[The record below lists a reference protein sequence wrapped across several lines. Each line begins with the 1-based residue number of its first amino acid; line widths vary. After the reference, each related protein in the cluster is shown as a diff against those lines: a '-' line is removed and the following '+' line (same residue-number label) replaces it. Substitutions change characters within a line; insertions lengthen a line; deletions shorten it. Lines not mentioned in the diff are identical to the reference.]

1 MGDAADDRG
10 MRRTF
15 IVPAIKSF
23 DHYDFTR
30 AKISCSLT
38 WLVAKAFGSD
48 AIPEE
53 LVEPFYRD
61 QYNQEHLKPPVA
73 CLLQSAELYCRA
85 GSLILRSDA
94 VKPLLGH
101 NAVIQALAQKG
112 LYVTDQDRLV
122 TERDLTSTPIHMSS
136 HLALIDTLM
145 MAYTVEMVS
154 VERVMSCI
162 NRYSSAEPSHSDGHI
177 QELPYDTEDAI
188 TTWINKVNEHL
199 RDILVEEQKLRE
211 AAFQESNT
219 ATHKARYRR
228 EHAQQR
234 SAPSL
239 PLVENL
245 LKDNTDGCALTALL
259 HFYCPQAVRLED
271 ICLKE
276 TMSLADSLY
285 NLQLVQEFCKN
296 NLNHCCHFSL
306 EDMLYAHASVKSNY
320 LVFMAELFWWFEV
333 VKPSFVQPRVF
344 DPNACEPVPSRNMA
358 PVSSPVK
365 QSYADRPDSPE
376 NIPVE
381 GIMKRST
388 SMSYVDGC
396 VGTWP
401 KEKRSSSRGI
411 SFEIPL
417 DGDPTML
424 PCEAPSLRGM
434 TRSASS
440 DGLGFKV
447 HYASRGGMKRHLSL
461 VPVNVN
467 GQSRHIPEEDEDFIS
482 HKPLG
487 RNNTFSVKNQS
498 RHSNGVL
505 PDSIHSSSNH
515 HGNHSGHISPSTP
528 PSIEE
533 ALKIIHDTERPHASL
548 GVGDGDNGFFL
559 HGAEPSDPAGAQG
572 QGDDLGSAK
581 ARLNE
586 HDPNS
591 VSTDE
596 VDTGIHVRTEDIQS
610 LDEDSSSLRDYSDID
625 PDCEA
630 VTRSCPLPDQLE
642 METSKEG
649 GRKEVG
655 DTNPEGERGNGV
667 DRSSPCPSSAPTIP
681 RSHTVSPASS
691 SGGSGGGLV
700 RMTSFAEQKFRKLEG
715 RSSGGTTP
723 ESSDLNVPYTHST
736 KNISSQ
742 ISTPPLPIT
751 SPSPVTP
758 SPRDPSHVIASEMI
772 QLRMKLEEKRRAIEA
787 QKKKV
792 EAAFTRHR
800 QRMGRT
806 AFLNVVRR
814 KGVTPPISLSSG
826 GAETPSPEPLMSSK
840 GSSQSSM
847 ERAER
852 CKPDGA
858 APKSPC
864 EDGGGV
870 APGEIDLA
878 EYTRSI
884 ERLNTSL
891 GFLQTEMQRLAQQQ
905 ERIMAMREQQQQ
917 AWVIPPPA
925 PSPHRQ
931 LRELRSSSV
940 TGRGSGRGSVGSL
953 SPILSSSG
961 SPRAPNRSPAG
972 IKRRPASFHARTPR
986 TPRPNDLKV
995 TPFSRMLNTPTSVD
1009 SLPRLR
1015 RFTPSQ
1021 PQLCSFSYLGNDE
1034 RSGENK
1040 NQEAKNNKENAKDKE
1055 ETVAKKSAGTPQ
1067 PATKETAKEK
1077 EDEQQE
1083 RRKAEQ
1089 PPLKGEVKQSRMS
1102 EVLRQPVSEIQGAA
1116 GSQVKDDP
1124 QDKRD
1129 LVEVPLS
1136 GLKPP
1141 EGHSQE
1147 MTREGE
1153 TGGDTVGDDQKMCCG
1168 FFFKDDVKG
1177 EEDMAAKKAALLE
1190 KRLRREK
1197 EAQERKQQ
1205 QELDQE
1211 QKREAARLKAE
1222 EEQQK
1227 KDDEKARRD
1236 YIKNEYLRMKQLKLM
1251 QDMDEVIKP
1260 RSGSL
1265 KKKPRPKSIHRD
1277 VMESS
1282 TPPVR
1287 ATGVRPRGFSVSSV
1301 SLASLNLADNDRDQ
1315 PDNRKNNR
1323 GNKIASAH
1331 IPFFLN
1337 SPKERKG
1344 RPDSAEGFSSCPSA
1358 GSRNGEKD
1366 WENDST
1372 TSSTPSNAEYTGP
1385 KLYKEPSAKSN
1396 KHIIQNALA
1405 HCCLAGKVNEGQKNK
1420 ILDEME
1426 KSEANNFLVLF
1437 RDAGCQFRSV
1447 YTYCP
1452 ETEEITKLAG
1462 IGPRNI
1468 TTKMIE
1474 GLYKYNSDRK
1484 QFSQI
1489 PAKTMSASV
1498 DAITIASHLW
1508 QTKKQGTPKKLHPK

>member
-10 MRRTF
+10 MKRTF
-15 IVPAIKSF
+15 IVPTIKSF

-48 AIPEE
+48 AVPDE

-162 NRYSSAEPSHSDGHI
+162 NRFSAAEPSHCDGHM

-188 TTWINKVNEHL
+188 ITWINKVNEHL
-199 RDILVEEQKLRE
+199 RDILVEEHKLKE
-211 AAFQESNT
+211 ASFQET
-219 ATHKARYRR
+219 PQKARYRR

-234 SAPSL
+234 SVPSL
-239 PLVENL
+239 PLVDNL
-245 LKDNTDGCALTALL
+245 LKDSTDGCALTVLL
-259 HFYCPQAVRLED
+259 HFYCPQAIRLED

-285 NLQLVQEFCKN
+285 NLQLVQEFCRN

-344 DPNACEPVPSRNMA
+344 DPNACEVFCRNMA

-365 QSYADRPDSPE
+365 QSYAEQPPSPE
-376 NIPVE
+376 TDIPSE
-381 GIMKRST
+381 
-388 SMSYVDGC
+388 DNC

-417 DGDPTML
+417 DGGPPVPL
-424 PCEAPSLRGM
+424 FEAPPLCGV

-440 DGLGFKV
+440 SALGLKV
-447 HYASRGGMKRHLSL
+447 HCASQGGMKRHLSL
-461 VPVNVN
+461 MPVAVN
-467 GQSRHIPEEDEDFIS
+467 GQSSHIQEEDVDFTS
-482 HKPLG
+482 HKCLG
-487 RNNTFSVKNQS
+487 RNNTFSIKSQS
-498 RHSNGVL
+498 RYSNGVL
-505 PDSIHSSSNH
+505 PESSPANPHS
-515 HGNHSGHISPSTP
+515 NHSGHISPSTP

-548 GVGDGDNGFFL
+548 GMGDRDNSFFL
-559 HGAEPSDPAGAQG
+559 HGAEPSEPTGAHGQDQQG
-572 QGDDLGSAK
+572 SSK
-581 ARLNE
+581 ALLHD

-610 LDEDSSSLRDYSDID
+610 VDEDSSLRDYSDID
-625 PDCEA
+625 QDCEA
-630 VTRSCPLPDQLE
+630 MSRSCPLLE
-642 METSKEG
+642 RERSCREG
-649 GRKEVG
+649 GRRGFFYSDV
-655 DTNPEGERGNGV
+655 DSERGQRG
-667 DRSSPCPSSAPTIP
+667 DRSSPCPGAAPTLA
-681 RSHTVSPASS
+681 RSHTLCSTSS
-691 SGGSGGGLV
+691 SGSTGAMI

-723 ESSDLNVPYTHST
+723 ESSDLNVPYIHPAKTPT
-736 KNISSQ
+736 SQ
-742 ISTPPLPIT
+742 ISPASLPIT
-751 SPSPVTP
+751 PLSPLTP
-758 SPRDPSHVIASEMI
+758 TTRDPSHLIATEMI

-800 QRMGRT
+800 QKMGRT

-814 KGVTPPISLSSG
+814 KGINPASS
-826 GAETPSPEPLMSSK
+826 PSPGETENPSSEALPSSK
-840 GSSQSSM
+840 IPGLSSM
-847 ERAER
+847 ERVER

-870 APGEIDLA
+870 SPGESDLV

-891 GFLQTEMQRLAQQQ
+891 GLLQTEMQRLAQQQ
-905 ERIMAMREQQQQ
+905 EKIMAMKEQQQQ

-925 PSPHRQ
+925 SSPHRQ

-940 TGRGSGRGSVGSL
+940 TGRGSGRASVGSL
-953 SPILSSSG
+953 SPNLSSSG
-961 SPRAPNRSPAG
+961 SPQAPNRSSSG
-972 IKRRPASFHARTPR
+972 LKRRPASFHARTPQ
-986 TPRPNDLKV
+986 TPRPSDFNV
-995 TPFSRMLNTPTSVD
+995 TPFRRMINTPTSVD

-1015 RFTPSQ
+1015 RFTSNQSQ
-1021 PQLCSFSYLGNDE
+1021 LSSSAYLGHDE
-1034 RSGENK
+1034 NPDVSK
-1040 NQEAKNNKENAKDKE
+1040 SCEAKENEELFKDQKTTAE
-1055 ETVAKKSAGTPQ
+1055 KSTGT
-1067 PATKETAKEK
+1067 
-1077 EDEQQE
+1077 QE
-1083 RRKAEQ
+1083 GIK
-1089 PPLKGEVKQSRMS
+1089 EVKPQDKSKGAAENQFKKEVKLTKPT
-1102 EVLRQPVSEIQGAA
+1102 EVLHQPVSEIQV
-1116 GSQVKDDP
+1116 GSKVKGE
-1124 QDKRD
+1124 QDRGD
-1129 LVEVPLS
+1129 LVEVNL
-1136 GLKPP
+1136 P
-1141 EGHSQE
+1141 ELTLVDE
-1147 MTREGE
+1147 VGE
-1153 TGGDTVGDDQKMCCG
+1153 TGEELHGDQKMCCG

-1197 EAQERKQQ
+1197 EAQEKRLQ

-1211 QKREAARLKAE
+1211 QKKEAARLKAD

-1227 KDDEKARRD
+1227 KAEEKARRD
-1236 YIKNEYLRMKQLKLM
+1236 YIKNEYMRKKQLKLM
-1251 QDMDEVIKP
+1251 DDMDEVIKP

-1277 VMESS
+1277 VLETSMP
-1282 TPPVR
+1282 TR
-1287 ATGVRPRGFSVSSV
+1287 TTGVRPRGYSVSSV
-1301 SLASLNLADNDRDQ
+1301 SLASLNLADNDSNQ
-1315 PDNRKNNR
+1315 PKNKKNN
-1323 GNKIASAH
+1323 
-1331 IPFFLN
+1331 
-1337 SPKERKG
+1337 

-1358 GSRNGEKD
+1358 GSHNGEKD
-1366 WENDST
+1366 WEIDST
-1372 TSSTPSNAEYTGP
+1372 TSSTPSNTEYTGP

-1396 KHIIQNALA
+1396 KHIIQNALS

-1420 ILDEME
+1420 IIDEME

-1452 ETEEITKLAG
+1452 ETEEIIKLAG
-1462 IGPRNI
+1462 IGPKSI

>member
-10 MRRTF
+10 MRQTF

-48 AIPEE
+48 AVPEE
-53 LVEPFYRD
+53 LAEPLYRD

-122 TERDLTSTPIHMSS
+122 TERDLTNTPIHMSS

-154 VERVMSCI
+154 VDRVMSCI

-199 RDILVEEQKLRE
+199 RDILIEEQKLRE
-211 AAFQESNT
+211 ASFQESNT
-219 ATHKARYRR
+219 TAHKARYRK

-245 LKDNTDGCALTALL
+245 LKDNTDGCALTTLL

-285 NLQLVQEFCKN
+285 NLQLVQEFCRN

-306 EDMLYAHASVKSNY
+306 EDMLYAHASIKSNY

-344 DPNACEPVPSRNMA
+344 NPNACQPVSSCRNMA

-365 QSYADRPDSPE
+365 QTYADRPNSPE
-376 NIPVE
+376 NIPAE
-381 GIMKRST
+381 GVMKRST

-417 DGDPTML
+417 DGEPTMPL
-424 PCEAPSLRGM
+424 CDAPSLRSM

-447 HYASRGGMKRHLSL
+447 HFASRGGIKRHLSL
-461 VPVNVN
+461 MPVSVN
-467 GQSRHIPEEDEDFIS
+467 GQGRHIPEEDEDF

-487 RNNTFSVKNQS
+487 RNNTFSVKSQS
-498 RHSNGVL
+498 RYSNGVL
-505 PDSIHSSSNH
+505 PGSSQRSNNH
-515 HGNHSGHISPSTP
+515 NGNRSCHNSPSTP

-548 GVGDGDNGFFL
+548 GVEDGDNGFFL
-559 HGAEPSDPAGAQG
+559 HGAEPSDPPGAQG
-572 QGDDLGSAK
+572 QGDDPGSAK
-581 ARLNE
+581 ARLND

-630 VTRSCPLPDQLE
+630 MIRSCPLSDQPQRE
-642 METSKEG
+642 RSREG
-649 GRKEVG
+649 GQMGVG
-655 DTNPEGERGNGV
+655 EANSEGERRDGG
-667 DRSSPCPSSAPTIP
+667 DTSSPCPSLAPTLP
-681 RSHTVSPASS
+681 RSHTASPASS
-691 SGGSGGGLV
+691 SGGSGGMV

-723 ESSDLNVPYTHST
+723 ESSDLNVPYTHQAKT
-736 KNISSQ
+736 ISSQ

-758 SPRDPSHVIASEMI
+758 SPRDPSHLIASEMI
-772 QLRMKLEEKRRAIEA
+772 HLRMKLEEKRRAIEA

-800 QRMGRT
+800 QKMGRT

-814 KGVTPPISLSSG
+814 KGVTSPLSPSSG
-826 GAETPSPEPLMSSK
+826 GAETPSPEPLTSSK
-840 GSSQSSM
+840 ETSEGSM
-847 ERAER
+847 EWAER

-864 EDGGGV
+864 VDGGGV
-870 APGEIDLA
+870 TPGEIDLA
-878 EYTRSI
+878 DYTRSI

-905 ERIMAMREQQQQ
+905 EKIMSMREQQQQ

-961 SPRAPNRSPAG
+961 SPHAPNRSPSG

-1015 RFTPSQ
+1015 RFTPSHT
-1021 PQLCSFSYLGNDE
+1021 QLSAFDYMGHDE
-1034 RSGENK
+1034 GPCERK
-1040 NQEAKNNKENAKDKE
+1040 NREASDNKENTKYKE
-1055 ETVAKKSAGTPQ
+1055 ETVEKKSAGTPQ
-1067 PATKETAKEK
+1067 PSTNEAAKEK
-1077 EDEQQE
+1077 EDETREEIKQS
-1083 RRKAEQ
+1083 EQ
-1089 PPLKGEVKQSRMS
+1089 AQSKSVVKQTS
-1102 EVLRQPVSEIQGAA
+1102 EVLCQPVSEIR
-1116 GSQVKDDP
+1116 VKGDP
-1124 QDKRD
+1124 QDRRD

-1141 EGHSQE
+1141 GGSPLGQE
-1147 MTREGE
+1147 MTGEGE
-1153 TGGDTVGDDQKMCCG
+1153 PGDQKMCCG
-1168 FFFKDDVKG
+1168 FFFKDDMKG

-1197 EAQERKQQ
+1197 EAQEKKQQ
-1205 QELDQE
+1205 QDLDQE
-1211 QKREAARLKAE
+1211 QKKEAERLKAE
-1222 EEQQK
+1222 EELQK
-1227 KDDEKARRD
+1227 KDDEKERRE
-1236 YIKNEYLRMKQLKLM
+1236 YIRNEYMRKKQLKLM
-1251 QDMDEVIKP
+1251 VEMDDVIKP

-1287 ATGVRPRGFSVSSV
+1287 ASGVRPRGFSVSSV

-1315 PDNRKNNR
+1315 PNNRKNN
-1323 GNKIASAH
+1323 
-1331 IPFFLN
+1331 
-1337 SPKERKG
+1337 
-1344 RPDSAEGFSSCPSA
+1344 RPDSAEGFSSCPST

-1447 YTYCP
+1447 YAYCP

-1462 IGPRNI
+1462 IGPRSI

-1474 GLYKYNSDRK
+1474 GLYKYNSDKK

>member
-10 MRRTF
+10 MRPTF
-15 IVPAIKSF
+15 IVPAIRSF
-23 DHYDFTR
+23 ELYDFSR
-30 AKISCSLT
+30 AKTSCSLT

-48 AIPEE
+48 AVPEE
-53 LVEPFYRD
+53 LAEPFYRD

-162 NRYSSAEPSHSDGHI
+162 HRYSPADPVHSDGLV
-177 QELPYDTEDAI
+177 QGLPYDSEDAI
-188 TTWINKVNEHL
+188 TTWINKINEHL
-199 RDILVEEQKLRE
+199 RDILIEEQKLRE
-211 AAFQESNT
+211 TSLQEST
-219 ATHKARYRR
+219 TSTHKARYRR
-228 EHAQQR
+228 EHAQR
-234 SAPSL
+234 NVPSL

-245 LKDNTDGCALTALL
+245 LKDNADGCALTALL
-259 HFYCPQAVRLED
+259 HFYCPQAIRLED

-285 NLQLVQEFCKN
+285 NLQLVQEFCRN
-296 NLNHCCHFSL
+296 NLNRCCHFSL

-344 DPNACEPVPSRNMA
+344 NPSVCEPVSSCTDMA

-365 QSYADRPDSPE
+365 HSYADRPASPE
-376 NIPVE
+376 NFAAKGV
-381 GIMKRST
+381 MKRST
-388 SMSYVDGC
+388 SMSFVDDC
-396 VGTWP
+396 VRTWP
-401 KEKRSSSRGI
+401 KEKHSSSRGI

-417 DGDPTML
+417 DVDL
-424 PCEAPSLRGM
+424 PFEAPSPRGM

-447 HYASRGGMKRHLSL
+447 HYASRGGMKRQQSL
-461 VPVNVN
+461 PPVDVN
-467 GQSRHIPEEDEDFIS
+467 GQSRQILEEEEDFTS
-482 HKPLG
+482 HKPVG
-487 RNNTFSVKNQS
+487 RNHTFSVKNQS
-498 RHSNGVL
+498 RYSNGVL
-505 PDSIHSSSNH
+505 PDSSSPRKY
-515 HGNHSGHISPSTP
+515 HGNPTGHISPSTP

-533 ALKIIHDTERPHASL
+533 ALKIIHNTERPHASL
-548 GVGDGDNGFFL
+548 GIGDGDGGFFL
-559 HGAEPSDPAGAQG
+559 HGAEPLDPAGAQAPE
-572 QGDDLGSAK
+572 DDPGLSK
-581 ARLNE
+581 ARINDR
-586 HDPNS
+586 DPNS
-591 VSTDE
+591 ASTDE

-610 LDEDSSSLRDYSDID
+610 LDDDSSSLKDYSDID
-625 PDCEA
+625 PDCDA
-630 VTRSCPLPDQLE
+630 TTRSCPLPGR
-642 METSKEG
+642 MEKDRSREGGHKEG
-649 GRKEVG
+649 GNS
-655 DTNPEGERGNGV
+655 NPEREQRDGDRG
-667 DRSSPCPSSAPTIP
+667 SPCPSSAPTLP
-681 RSHTVSPASS
+681 RSYTASPASS

-723 ESSDLNVPYTHST
+723 DSTDLNVQHARST
-736 KNISSQ
+736 KTASPHF
-742 ISTPPLPIT
+742 STPPLPIT
-751 SPSPVTP
+751 SPSPITS
-758 SPRDPSHVIASEMI
+758 SPRDPSHFIASEMI

-800 QRMGRT
+800 QKMGRT
-806 AFLNVVRR
+806 AFLNVVKR
-814 KGVTPPISLSSG
+814 KGVTAPLSPSSG
-826 GAETPSPEPLMSSK
+826 GAETPSPEPPSSSK
-840 GSSQSSM
+840 ENSQRSM
-847 ERAER
+847 ER

-858 APKSPC
+858 APKSSC
-864 EDGGGV
+864 EDGGGA
-870 APGEIDLA
+870 APAEIDLA

-884 ERLNTSL
+884 ERMNTSL
-891 GFLQTEMQRLAQQQ
+891 SFLQTEMQRLAQQQ
-905 ERIMAMREQQQQ
+905 EKIMTMREQHQQ

-953 SPILSSSG
+953 SPVLSSSG
-961 SPRAPNRSPAG
+961 SPRAPNHSPAG

-995 TPFSRMLNTPTSVD
+995 TPISRMLNTPTSVD

-1015 RFTPSQ
+1015 RFSSSQ
-1021 PQLCSFSYLGNDE
+1021 TQHCSFAYLGHSEGAGETNDQG
-1034 RSGENK
+1034 SKDNK
-1040 NQEAKNNKENAKDKE
+1040 KKTE
-1055 ETVAKKSAGTPQ
+1055 EVAVKKSDEGA
-1067 PATKETAKEK
+1067 AKEK
-1077 EDEQQE
+1077 EETQHEE
-1083 RRKAEQ
+1083 RTDF
-1089 PPLKGEVKQSRMS
+1089 KGTS
-1102 EVLRQPVSEIQGAA
+1102 EVLCQPVSEINGGTSSRTQG
-1116 GSQVKDDP
+1116 DP
-1124 QDKRD
+1124 QDRRD
-1129 LVEVPLS
+1129 LVEVSLSRLKLS
-1136 GLKPP
+1136 GDQN
-1141 EGHSQE
+1141 QE
-1147 MTREGE
+1147 EITGDGE
-1153 TGGDTVGDDQKMCCG
+1153 KGGEDQKMCCG
-1168 FFFKDDVKG
+1168 FFFKDDVNG

-1197 EAQERKQQ
+1197 EAQERRQQ

-1222 EEQQK
+1222 EELQK
-1227 KDDEKARRD
+1227 KEEEKARRE
-1236 YIKNEYLRMKQLKLM
+1236 YIKNEYMRRKQLKLM
-1251 QDMDEVIKP
+1251 EEMDEVIKP
-1260 RSGSL
+1260 RTGSL

-1277 VMESS
+1277 VVES
-1282 TPPVR
+1282 TPLAR
-1287 ATGVRPRGFSVSSV
+1287 MTGVRPRGFSVSSV
-1301 SLASLNLADNDRDQ
+1301 SLASLNLPNNDRDQ
-1315 PDNRKNNR
+1315 PDNKKNN
-1323 GNKIASAH
+1323 
-1331 IPFFLN
+1331 
-1337 SPKERKG
+1337 

-1358 GSRNGEKD
+1358 GSRNEEKD

-1372 TSSTPSNAEYTGP
+1372 TSSTPSNTEYTGP

-1405 HCCLAGKVNEGQKNK
+1405 HCCLAGKVNEGQKHK

-1426 KSEANNFLVLF
+1426 KCQANNFLVLF
-1437 RDAGCQFRSV
+1437 RDSGCQFRSV

-1452 ETEEITKLAG
+1452 ETEEIAKLAG
-1462 IGPRNI
+1462 IGPKSI
-1468 TTKMIE
+1468 TTRMIE
-1474 GLYKYNSDRK
+1474 TLFKYNSDRK
-1484 QFSQI
+1484 QFSRI

-1508 QTKKQGTPKKLHPK
+1508 QNKKQGTPKKHPK

>member
-1 MGDAADDRG
+1 
-10 MRRTF
+10 
-15 IVPAIKSF
+15 
-23 DHYDFTR
+23 
-30 AKISCSLT
+30 
-38 WLVAKAFGSD
+38 
-48 AIPEE
+48 
-53 LVEPFYRD
+53 
-61 QYNQEHLKPPVA
+61 
-73 CLLQSAELYCRA
+73 
-85 GSLILRSDA
+85 
-94 VKPLLGH
+94 
-101 NAVIQALAQKG
+101 
-112 LYVTDQDRLV
+112 
-122 TERDLTSTPIHMSS
+122 
-136 HLALIDTLM
+136 
-145 MAYTVEMVS
+145 
-154 VERVMSCI
+154 
-162 NRYSSAEPSHSDGHI
+162 
-177 QELPYDTEDAI
+177 
-188 TTWINKVNEHL
+188 
-199 RDILVEEQKLRE
+199 
-211 AAFQESNT
+211 
-219 ATHKARYRR
+219 
-228 EHAQQR
+228 
-234 SAPSL
+234 
-239 PLVENL
+239 
-245 LKDNTDGCALTALL
+245 
-259 HFYCPQAVRLED
+259 
-271 ICLKE
+271 
-276 TMSLADSLY
+276 MSLADSLY

-296 NLNHCCHFSL
+296 NLNHCCHFAL
-306 EDMLYAHASVKSNY
+306 EDLLYAHASIKSNY

-344 DPNACEPVPSRNMA
+344 NPNACEPVSSFRNMA

-365 QSYADRPDSPE
+365 KSYVDRTSSPE
-376 NIPVE
+376 SIPAE
-381 GIMKRST
+381 GVMKRST

-396 VGTWP
+396 IGTWP

-417 DGDPTML
+417 DGDP
-424 PCEAPSLRGM
+424 PCEPPSLRGI

-447 HYASRGGMKRHLSL
+447 HFASRGGIKRHLSL
-461 VPVNVN
+461 MPVNVN
-467 GQSRHIPEEDEDFIS
+467 GQSRHIPEEEEDFLS
-482 HKPLG
+482 HKPLE
-487 RNNTFSVKNQS
+487 RNNTISVKNQS
-498 RHSNGVL
+498 RYSNGVL
-505 PDSIHSSSNH
+505 PDSNHSDH
-515 HGNHSGHISPSTP
+515 QDNHSGHISPSTP

-533 ALKIIHDTERPHASL
+533 ALKIIHNSERPHASL
-548 GVGDGDNGFFL
+548 GVADEDNGFFL
-559 HGAEPSDPAGAQG
+559 HGAEPSDPPEAQG
-572 QGDDLGSAK
+572 QGDDPGSAK
-581 ARLNE
+581 ARLND

-630 VTRSCPLPDQLE
+630 MTRSCPLSSQLE
-642 METSKEG
+642 RERSRDG
-649 GRKEVG
+649 GRREVG
-655 DTNPEGERGNGV
+655 NANTEVERENGA
-667 DRSSPCPSSAPTIP
+667 DRSSPCPSSAPTLP
-681 RSHTVSPASS
+681 RSHICSPASS
-691 SGGSGGGLV
+691 SGGSTGGMI

-715 RSSGGTTP
+715 RSTGGTTP
-723 ESSDLNVPYTHST
+723 ESSDHNVPYTHPT
-736 KNISSQ
+736 KSFSSQ

-758 SPRDPSHVIASEMI
+758 SPRDPSHLIASEMI

-800 QRMGRT
+800 QKMGRT

-814 KGVTPPISLSSG
+814 KGVTAPSSPSSG
-826 GAETPSPEPLMSSK
+826 GAETPTPEPLTFSK
-840 GSSQSSM
+840 ETSHGSM

-870 APGEIDLA
+870 APAEIDLA

-905 ERIMAMREQQQQ
+905 EKIMAMREQQQQ
-917 AWVIPPPA
+917 SWVIPPPA

-961 SPRAPNRSPAG
+961 SPHTSNRSPAG

-995 TPFSRMLNTPTSVD
+995 MPFSRMLNTPTSVD

-1021 PQLCSFSYLGNDE
+1021 NQLSSFAYLGHDE
-1034 RSGENK
+1034 GPGGCKNK
-1040 NQEAKNNKENAKDKE
+1040 EAKDNKENSDDNKE
-1055 ETVAKKSAGTPQ
+1055 AEVKKSAGTPQ
-1067 PATKETAKEK
+1067 PPMKDAAKDKEH
-1077 EDEQQE
+1077 E
-1083 RRKAEQ
+1083 REEERKQAEQ
-1089 PPLKGEVKQSRMS
+1089 TQSKGEVKQTMSS
-1102 EVLRQPVSEIQGAA
+1102 EVLSQPVSDIQLPA
-1116 GSQVKDDP
+1116 GSRDSRDP
-1124 QDKRD
+1124 LDRRD

-1136 GLKPP
+1136 GIKLL
-1141 EGHSQE
+1141 EGGQE
-1147 MTREGE
+1147 VTQEGE
-1153 TGGDTVGDDQKMCCG
+1153 VEGEAGRDVCGEDQKMCCG
-1168 FFFKDDVKG
+1168 FFFKDDLKG
-1177 EEDMAAKKAALLE
+1177 EENMAAKKAALLE

-1197 EAQERKQQ
+1197 ETQERKQQ
-1205 QELDQE
+1205 QELEEE
-1211 QKREAARLKAE
+1211 QKKEAARLKAE

-1227 KDDEKARRD
+1227 KDDEKARKE
-1236 YIKNEYLRMKQLKLM
+1236 YIRNEYLRKKQLKLM
-1251 QDMDEVIKP
+1251 VDMDEVIKP

-1277 VMESS
+1277 VVESS
-1282 TPPVR
+1282 TPPIR

-1315 PDNRKNNR
+1315 PNNR
-1323 GNKIASAH
+1323 N
-1331 IPFFLN
+1331 N
-1337 SPKERKG
+1337 
-1344 RPDSAEGFSSCPSA
+1344 RPDSAEGFSSCPST

-1372 TSSTPSNAEYTGP
+1372 TSSTPSNTEYTGP

-1447 YTYCP
+1447 YMYCP

-1462 IGPRNI
+1462 IGPRSI
-1468 TTKMIE
+1468 TTKMIV

-1508 QTKKQGTPKKLHPK
+1508 QNKKQGTPKKLHAK

>member
-1 MGDAADDRG
+1 MGDATDDRG

-48 AIPEE
+48 AVPED
-53 LVEPFYRD
+53 LVEPLYRD
-61 QYNQEHLKPPVA
+61 QYKQEHLKPPVA

-162 NRYSSAEPSHSDGHI
+162 NRYSSADPSHGDGNI

-188 TTWINKVNEHL
+188 ATWINKAGAGPA
-199 RDILVEEQKLRE
+199 EE
-211 AAFQESNT
+211 
-219 ATHKARYRR
+219 
-228 EHAQQR
+228 R
-234 SAPSL
+234 SVA

-259 HFYCPQAVRLED
+259 HFYCPQAIRLED

-285 NLQLVQEFCKN
+285 NLQLVQEFCRN

-306 EDMLYAHASVKSNY
+306 EDMLYAHASIK
-320 LVFMAELFWWFEV
+320 
-333 VKPSFVQPRVF
+333 
-344 DPNACEPVPSRNMA
+344 
-358 PVSSPVK
+358 PVSLCP
-365 QSYADRPDSPE
+365 
-376 NIPVE
+376 PVE
-381 GIMKRST
+381 IWLLCPVLSNRAMQTDLTAREHPFTG
-388 SMSYVDGC
+388 
-396 VGTWP
+396 
-401 KEKRSSSRGI
+401 SSSRGI

-417 DGDPTML
+417 DGEPTL
-424 PCEAPSLRGM
+424 PSGGM

-447 HYASRGGMKRHLSL
+447 HYASRGSMKRHLSL
-461 VPVNVN
+461 MPVDVN
-467 GQSRHIPEEDEDFIS
+467 GQSRHIPEEDDEFTS
-482 HKPLG
+482 QKSLG
-487 RNNTFSVKNQS
+487 QNNMFSIKNQS
-498 RHSNGVL
+498 RYSNGVL
-505 PDSIHSSSNH
+505 PESNHSHNDH
-515 HGNHSGHISPSTP
+515 HGNHSGHISPSSP

-533 ALKIIHDTERPHASL
+533 ALKIIHDTERPHACL
-548 GVGDGDNGFFL
+548 GSGDGDDGFFL
-559 HGAEPSDPAGAQG
+559 HGAEPSDPPGAHG
-572 QGDDLGSAK
+572 PGDDLGPAK
-581 ARLNE
+581 ARPND

-591 VSTDE
+591 LSTDE

-625 PDCEA
+625 QDCEA
-630 VTRSCPLPDQLE
+630 MTRSCPLPDQPE
-642 METSKEG
+642 RENERSRPGGGEG
-649 GRKEVG
+649 VG
-655 DTNPEGERGNGV
+655 QTNPEGGRGTVGTAL
-667 DRSSPCPSSAPTIP
+667 SQYKHPPSTDPHTEPRLVLRRLWGHGPYDELCRAEVQEAGGKEQRRNNPREFRPQCAVHTPAKSLSA
-681 RSHTVSPASS
+681 
-691 SGGSGGGLV
+691 
-700 RMTSFAEQKFRKLEG
+700 
-715 RSSGGTTP
+715 
-723 ESSDLNVPYTHST
+723 
-736 KNISSQ
+736 Q
-742 ISTPPLPIT
+742 ISTPPLQSHLPLQQRL
-751 SPSPVTP
+751 PP
-758 SPRDPSHVIASEMI
+758 DPSHLIATEMI

-800 QRMGRT
+800 QKMGRT

-814 KGVTPPISLSSG
+814 KGITAPLSPSSAA
-826 GAETPSPEPLMSSK
+826 AEAPSPEPLSASK
-840 GSSQSSM
+840 ETRQGSM
-847 ERAER
+847 EGAER

-858 APKSPC
+858 RLDPPVRMEQVRMS
-864 EDGGGV
+864 
-870 APGEIDLA
+870 PGEIDLT

-884 ERLNTSL
+884 DRLNTSL

-905 ERIMAMREQQQQ
+905 ERIMSMREQQQQ
-917 AWVIPPPA
+917 SWVIPPPA

-961 SPRAPNRSPAG
+961 SPHAPNRSPAG
-972 IKRRPASFHARTPR
+972 LKRRPASFHARTPR

-995 TPFSRMLNTPTSVD
+995 TPFSRMLNTQTSVD

-1015 RFTPSQ
+1015 RFNPSQ
-1021 PQLCSFSYLGNDE
+1021 NQNSSFAYLGHDE
-1034 RSGENK
+1034 GPPK
-1040 NQEAKNNKENAKDKE
+1040 NRDQEARDNNESTKDKE
-1055 ETVAKKSAGTPQ
+1055 EDVERKSAGTPQ
-1067 PATKETAKEK
+1067 ATNIEAAKER
-1077 EDEQQE
+1077 EDEGE
-1083 RRKAEQ
+1083 RKSLLKPSGSSELVKEPPSDLRPAGR
-1089 PPLKGEVKQSRMS
+1089 PPLG
-1102 EVLRQPVSEIQGAA
+1102 
-1116 GSQVKDDP
+1116 
-1124 QDKRD
+1124 
-1129 LVEVPLS
+1129 
-1136 GLKPP
+1136 
-1141 EGHSQE
+1141 QE
-1147 MTREGE
+1147 MAGEGE
-1153 TGGDTVGDDQKMCCG
+1153 GEGEAGADMYGEDQKMCCG

-1197 EAQERKQQ
+1197 ETQEKKHE

-1222 EEQQK
+1222 EDQLK
-1227 KDDEKARRD
+1227 KDDDKARKE
-1236 YIKNEYLRMKQLKLM
+1236 YIKYEYLRRKQLKLM
-1251 QDMDEVIKP
+1251 EDMDDVIKP
-1260 RSGSL
+1260 RTGSL

-1277 VMESS
+1277 VVESA
-1282 TPPVR
+1282 PPVR
-1287 ATGVRPRGFSVSSV
+1287 A
-1301 SLASLNLADNDRDQ
+1301 
-1315 PDNRKNNR
+1315 
-1323 GNKIASAH
+1323 
-1331 IPFFLN
+1331 
-1337 SPKERKG
+1337 
-1344 RPDSAEGFSSCPSA
+1344 
-1358 GSRNGEKD
+1358 
-1366 WENDST
+1366 
-1372 TSSTPSNAEYTGP
+1372 TGP

-1426 KSEANNFLVLF
+1426 KSEANNFLVCVQLL
-1437 RDAGCQFRSV
+1437 
-1447 YTYCP
+1447 P

-1462 IGPRNI
+1462 IGPRSI

-1508 QTKKQGTPKKLHPK
+1508 QTKKQGTPKKLHTK

>member
-1 MGDAADDRG
+1 MGDAADGRG
-10 MRRTF
+10 MRQTF

-48 AIPEE
+48 AVPEE
-53 LVEPFYRD
+53 LVEPLYRD

-162 NRYSSAEPSHSDGHI
+162 NRYSSAEPSHSDGHV

-199 RDILVEEQKLRE
+199 KDILVEEQKLRE
-211 AAFQESNT
+211 ASYPESNST
-219 ATHKARYRR
+219 IHKARYRK

-234 SAPSL
+234 NAPSL

-245 LKDNTDGCALTALL
+245 LKDNTDGCALTTLL

-285 NLQLVQEFCKN
+285 NLQLVQEFCRN

-306 EDMLYAHASVKSNY
+306 EDMLYAHASIKSNY

-344 DPNACEPVPSRNMA
+344 DPNACEPVSSCRNMA

-365 QSYADRPDSPE
+365 QSYADRADRPE
-376 NIPVE
+376 DIPAE
-381 GIMKRST
+381 GVMKRST

-417 DGDPTML
+417 DGDPTVP
-424 PCEAPSLRGM
+424 PCEAPALRGM

-447 HYASRGGMKRHLSL
+447 HFASRGGMKRHLSL
-461 VPVNVN
+461 VPVSVN
-467 GQSRHIPEEDEDFIS
+467 GQSKHIPEEDEDFIS

-487 RNNTFSVKNQS
+487 RNNTFSLKNQS
-498 RHSNGVL
+498 RISNGVL
-505 PDSIHSSSNH
+505 PDSNHSPTNH

-548 GVGDGDNGFFL
+548 GVGEGDNGFFL
-559 HGAEPSDPAGAQG
+559 HGAEPSDPPGAEG
-572 QGDDLGSAK
+572 QGDDPGSAK
-581 ARLNE
+581 ARLND

-591 VSTDE
+591 LSTDE

-610 LDEDSSSLRDYSDID
+610 LDEDSSSLRDYSDMD

-630 VTRSCPLPDQLE
+630 MTRSCPLPEQQE
-642 METSKEG
+642 RERSREG
-649 GRKEVG
+649 GQKEPR
-655 DTNPEGERGNGV
+655 DADPEGARRGDGG
-667 DRSSPCPSSAPTIP
+667 DRSSPCPSTVPTLP
-681 RSHTVSPASS
+681 RSHTASPASS
-691 SGGSGGGLV
+691 SGGSGGGMI

-723 ESSDLNVPYTHST
+723 ESSDLNVPYTQQT
-736 KNISSQ
+736 RNISPQ

-751 SPSPVTP
+751 SPSPITP
-758 SPRDPSHVIASEMI
+758 TPRDPSHLIATEMI

-800 QRMGRT
+800 QKMGRT

-814 KGVTPPISLSSG
+814 KGVTAPLSPSSG
-826 GAETPSPEPLMSSK
+826 GAETPSPEPVASSK
-840 GSSQSSM
+840 ESSQGSM

-864 EDGGGV
+864 EDGGAV
-870 APGEIDLA
+870 TPGEIDLA
-878 EYTRSI
+878 DYTRSI

-905 ERIMAMREQQQQ
+905 EKIMAMREQQQQ
-917 AWVIPPPA
+917 SWVIPPPA

-961 SPRAPNRSPAG
+961 SPHAPNRSPAG

-1015 RFTPSQ
+1015 RFTSSQ
-1021 PQLCSFSYLGNDE
+1021 SHVSSFAYLGQDNATGE
-1034 RSGENK
+1034 RN
-1040 NQEAKNNKENAKDKE
+1040 NQEGKDDKENTKDKD
-1055 ETVAKKSAGTPQ
+1055 ETVAKTSAGAPQ
-1067 PATKETAKEK
+1067 PSAKEAAKEK
-1077 EDEQQE
+1077 EDERQGE
-1083 RRKAEQ
+1083 RKE
-1089 PPLKGEVKQSRMS
+1089 GEVKQTRSS
-1102 EVLRQPVSEIQGAA
+1102 EVLCQPVSDNQAPT
-1116 GSQVKDDP
+1116 GSGVKGDP
-1124 QDKRD
+1124 EDRRD

-1136 GLKPP
+1136 ELKPP
-1141 EGHSQE
+1141 GGSTQGQE
-1147 MTREGE
+1147 TTGEGE
-1153 TGGDTVGDDQKMCCG
+1153 AGGDTYGEDQKMCCG

-1197 EAQERKQQ
+1197 ETQERKQQ

-1211 QKREAARLKAE
+1211 QKKEAARLKAE

-1227 KDDEKARRD
+1227 KDDEKARRE
-1236 YIKNEYLRMKQLKLM
+1236 YIRNEYLRKKQLKLM
-1251 QDMDEVIKP
+1251 VDMDEVIKP

-1287 ATGVRPRGFSVSSV
+1287 AAGVRPRGFSVSSV

-1315 PDNRKNNR
+1315 PNNKKNNR
-1323 GNKIASAH
+1323 GNKIASAN
-1331 IPFFLN
+1331 IPFFLS

-1344 RPDSAEGFSSCPSA
+1344 RPDSAEGFSSCPST

-1426 KSEANNFLVLF
+1426 KSEANSFLVLF

-1462 IGPRNI
+1462 IGPRSI

-1484 QFSQI
+1484 QFSLI

>member
-48 AIPEE
+48 AVPEE
-53 LVEPFYRD
+53 LAEPFYRD
-61 QYNQEHLKPPVA
+61 QYKQEHLKPPVA

-162 NRYSSAEPSHSDGHI
+162 NRYTSAESQHNDALVQG
-177 QELPYDTEDAI
+177 LPYDTEDAI
-188 TTWINKVNEHL
+188 TTWSNKVSEHL
-199 RDILVEEQKLRE
+199 RDILIEEQKLRD
-211 AAFQESNT
+211 ASLQEPN
-219 ATHKARYRR
+219 ATTQKARYRR
-228 EHAQQR
+228 EHAQR
-234 SAPSL
+234 SVPSL
-239 PLVENL
+239 PMVESL

-285 NLQLVQEFCKN
+285 NLQLVQEFCRS

-306 EDMLYAHASVKSNY
+306 EDMLYAHASIKSNY

-344 DPNACEPVPSRNMA
+344 NPNACESVSSCTDMA

-365 QSYADRPDSPE
+365 HNYADRPSSPE
-376 NIPVE
+376 NFTAGGVIQ
-381 GIMKRST
+381 RST
-388 SMSYVDGC
+388 SMSFVDGC

-401 KEKRSSSRGI
+401 KEKSSSSRGI

-417 DGDPTML
+417 DGDLAL
-424 PCEAPSLRGM
+424 PLFEAPSLRGI

-447 HYASRGGMKRHLSL
+447 HYASRGGMRRHNSL
-461 VPVNVN
+461 TPVSVN
-467 GQSRHIPEEDEDFIS
+467 GQSRQIQEEEDFSS

-487 RNNTFSVKNQS
+487 RKNTFSIKNQS
-498 RHSNGVL
+498 RYSNGVL
-505 PDSIHSSSNH
+505 PDSCSP
-515 HGNHSGHISPSTP
+515 GKYRDISPSTP

-533 ALKIIHDTERPHASL
+533 ALKIIHNTERPHASL
-548 GVGDGDNGFFL
+548 GVGEGDGGFFL
-559 HGAEPSDPAGAQG
+559 HGAEPSDPPGAQAEG
-572 QGDDLGSAK
+572 NDPGSAK

-586 HDPNS
+586 RDPNS
-591 VSTDE
+591 ASTDE

-610 LDEDSSSLRDYSDID
+610 LDDDSSSLRDYSDID
-625 PDCEA
+625 PDCDTT
-630 VTRSCPLPDQLE
+630 TRSCPLPGRPE
-642 METSKEG
+642 KERSGEG
-649 GRKEVG
+649 GHKHG
-655 DTNPEGERGNGV
+655 GNPDVEQEDGV
-667 DRSSPCPSSAPTIP
+667 DRGSPCPSSAPTVP

-691 SGGSGGGLV
+691 VGGSGGGGLV

-723 ESSDLNVPYTHST
+723 DSSDLNVPYTHSART
-736 KNISSQ
+736 VSSQ
-742 ISTPPLPIT
+742 FASLPLPIT

-758 SPRDPSHVIASEMI
+758 SSRDPSHLIASEMI

-800 QRMGRT
+800 QKMGRT
-806 AFLNVVRR
+806 AFLNVVKR
-814 KGVTPPISLSSG
+814 KGVTAPLSPSSG
-826 GAETPSPEPLMSSK
+826 GAETPSPEPRSTLK
-840 GSSQSSM
+840 EGSM
-847 ERAER
+847 VER

-870 APGEIDLA
+870 SPGEGDLA

-891 GFLQTEMQRLAQQQ
+891 SFLQTEMQRLSQQQ
-905 ERIMAMREQQQQ
+905 EKIMAMRDQQQQ

-931 LRELRSSSV
+931 LRELQGSSV

-961 SPRAPNRSPAG
+961 SPRPASHSPAG

-995 TPFSRMLNTPTSVD
+995 TPISRMLNTPTSVD

-1015 RFTPSQ
+1015 RFNSTQTQHS
-1021 PQLCSFSYLGNDE
+1021 SFAYLGHDE
-1034 RSGENK
+1034 RGRETNHQDK
-1040 NQEAKNNKENAKDKE
+1040 KDNKEKTE
-1055 ETVAKKSAGTPQ
+1055 ETVAKENVGA
-1067 PATKETAKEK
+1067 AKEK
-1077 EDEQQE
+1077 EEKSNKSE
-1083 RRKAEQ
+1083 
-1089 PPLKGEVKQSRMS
+1089 GESEAL
-1102 EVLRQPVSEIQGAA
+1102 EVLSQPVSEIKGGA
-1116 GSQVKDDP
+1116 SSKVQEDP

-1129 LVEVPLS
+1129 LPEVSLS
-1136 GLKPP
+1136 QLKP
-1141 EGHSQE
+1141 SDDQDQE
-1147 MTREGE
+1147 STREGE
-1153 TGGDTVGDDQKMCCG
+1153 KGGEEQKMCCG

-1190 KRLRREK
+1190 KRLQREK
-1197 EAQERKQQ
+1197 EAQERRQQ
-1205 QELDQE
+1205 QEQDQE
-1211 QKREAARLKAE
+1211 QRKEAARLKAE

-1227 KDDEKARRD
+1227 KEDEKARRE
-1236 YIKNEYLRMKQLKLM
+1236 YIKNEYLRRKQLKLM
-1251 QDMDEVIKP
+1251 EEMDDVIKP
-1260 RSGSL
+1260 RTGSL

-1277 VMESS
+1277 VMECS
-1282 TPPVR
+1282 TPPAR
-1287 ATGVRPRGFSVSSV
+1287 ARGVRPRGFSVSSM
-1301 SLASLNLADNDRDQ
+1301 SIASLNLADNDRDQ
-1315 PDNRKNNR
+1315 SDNRKSN
-1323 GNKIASAH
+1323 
-1331 IPFFLN
+1331 
-1337 SPKERKG
+1337 

-1358 GSRNGEKD
+1358 GSRNEEKD

-1372 TSSTPSNAEYTGP
+1372 TSSTPSNNEYTGP

-1426 KSEANNFLVLF
+1426 KSQANNFLVLF

-1452 ETEEITKLAG
+1452 ETEEIAKLAG
-1462 IGPRNI
+1462 VGPKSIN
-1468 TTKMIE
+1468 TKMIVA
-1474 GLYKYNSDRK
+1474 LYKYNSDRK

-1498 DAITIASHLW
+1498 DAITIANHLW
-1508 QTKKQGTPKKLHPK
+1508 QSKKQGTPKKHPK